1 MAATALNKMSLV
13 EQSQI
18 SDNNE
23 EIKSTLR
30 GLLEAKELTL
40 RDISKF
46 TGFASPT
53 ISQVFSGQ
61 YEGDIAKLEDALAR
75 FYRNWVASNL
85 IVETSVVKQIHG
97 TMGLA
102 WKRKLICRI
111 TGHFGCGKSKASA
124 RYVALNSD
132 VSCYVELPSTT
143 SPQSLLHR
151 IAEALNIENAMQGSK
166 DDKLSAIV
174 RALQRKPRQLVI
186 DEADNLK
193 AATLAI
199 LKDIHGGEEAGRCS
213 IVLIGT
219 SRLKKLLQDPVLGY
233 LRRRITLQCEVGDI
247 SFDECKHIADFWPH
261 KLDRE
266 ALKEAWG
273 KALKKYGV
281 ATLVAIMARAFDMAQ
296 YHNKKYID
304 ESCLEEAYDMVTTD

>member
-1 MAATALNKMSLV
+1 MVAALNKMSLV

-18 SDNNE
+18 SDNSD

-30 GLLEAKELTL
+30 GLLDAKELTL

-53 ISQVFSGQ
+53 VSQVLSGQ
-61 YEGDIAKLEDALAR
+61 YEGDIGKLEDALAR

-85 IVETSVVKQIHG
+85 IIETSVVKQIHG

-132 VSCYVELPSTT
+132 TSAYVELVSTT
-143 SPQSLLHR
+143 TPTSLMHR
-151 IAEALNIENAMQGSK
+151 IAEALNIESQMSGSQ
-166 DDKLSAIV
+166 DDKLSAII
-174 RALQRKPRQLVI
+174 RNLQRKPRQLVI

-193 AATLAI
+193 ARTLAI

-213 IVLIGT
+213 IVLLGT
-219 SRLKKLLQDPVLGY
+219 ERLKTLLRDPVLGY

-247 SFDECKHIADFWPH
+247 SFDEAKLIMDFWPN
-261 KLDRE
+261 KLDGE
-266 ALKEAWG
+266 DLKEAWG
-273 KALKKYGV
+273 RALKIYGV
-281 ATLVAIMARAFDMAQ
+281 ATMVAIMARAFDMAQ
-296 YHNKKYID
+296 YHGKKFID
-304 ESCLEEAYDMVTTD
+304 DKCLAEAYDMVLN